1 MIRFGRI
8 FDRVSDADRRK
19 TAEVQALFR
28 TAFPE
33 EGDYAERIPEL
44 LEHRHERGYDVVLL
58 TAEEEG
64 DRVIGFA
71 LAHYYP
77 NLHYAY
83 LDFIA
88 SDPDR
93 RTLGIGGALYEAA
106 REHLA
111 RKGARGLF
119 MDVPPDDPALLKDP
133 VRLPVNQQRLK
144 FYEQFGAFPV
154 ADTRYEAAPPLGQ
167 TYDPPYLVYDP
178 LGRQSPLPRADA
190 RKVVREI
197 LTKKFGWDARDP
209 HVTGVVRSFRDDP
222 VRLRP
227 PRYAPE
233 EPSANPASGRLRPI
247 KLVVSEHHAL
257 HHVRERGYVE
267 RPVRVDAILRGLSG
281 LPLDRVPVRPFDE
294 QPIRA
299 VHDDDYVTYL
309 ATVCEGLE
317 PGKAVYP
324 YVFPVRRPEQKPHD
338 LATRA
343 GYYCID
349 TFTPLSRSAYAA
361 ARAAVDCAATAAD
374 LISQGEQLV
383 YALCRPPG
391 HHAERRV
398 YGGFCYFNNAA
409 VAAHRLSARG
419 RVALVDIDFHH
430 GNGSQDIFYHRDD
443 VLVVSL
449 HGHPNYAYPYFS
461 GFEDERGHGAGLG
474 FNRNYPL
481 PEGVGDAQ
489 YLEALEQ
496 ALREV
501 RGFRPSWLVV
511 SLGVDVMR
519 GDPTGSFVLTT
530 HGMRRIGRAL
540 GRVGVPTLV
549 VQEGGY
555 SLRNLARGPR
565 AFFLGLSR
573 AWF

>member
-19 TAEVQALFR
+19 TAEVQALFHI
-28 TAFPE
+28 AFPE

-133 VRLPVNQQRLK
+133 ARLPVNQQRLK

-154 ADTRYEAAPPLGQ
+154 AGTRYEAAPPLGQ

-197 LTKKFGWDARDP
+197 LTKKFGWEPRDP

-267 RPVRVDAILRGLSG
+267 RPVRVDAILRGPGPDFLA
-281 LPLDRVPVRPFDE
+281 RP
-294 QPIRA
+294 R
-299 VHDDDYVTYL
+299 
-309 ATVCEGLE
+309 
-317 PGKAVYP
+317 PGA
-324 YVFPVRRPEQKPHD
+324 PVRR
-338 LATRA
+338 ATH
-343 GYYCID
+343 
-349 TFTPLSRSAYAA
+349 S
-361 ARAAVDCAATAAD
+361 
-374 LISQGEQLV
+374 
-383 YALCRPPG
+383 
-391 HHAERRV
+391 
-398 YGGFCYFNNAA
+398 GG
-409 VAAHRLSARG
+409 
-419 RVALVDIDFHH
+419 
-430 GNGSQDIFYHRDD
+430 
-443 VLVVSL
+443 
-449 HGHPNYAYPYFS
+449 P
-461 GFEDERGHGAGLG
+461 
-474 FNRNYPL
+474 
-481 PEGVGDAQ
+481 
-489 YLEALEQ
+489 
-496 ALREV
+496 
-501 RGFRPSWLVV
+501 
-511 SLGVDVMR
+511 
-519 GDPTGSFVLTT
+519 
-530 HGMRRIGRAL
+530 
-540 GRVGVPTLV
+540 
-549 VQEGGY
+549 
-555 SLRNLARGPR
+555 
-565 AFFLGLSR
+565 
-573 AWF
+573 